1 MRALSLVC
9 LSLALIAGVA
19 RAAHAKPTIAILGL
33 EVVDNGGGVDE
44 KSTKLAKDL
53 TEALRARAKVGTGPF
68 TLAPG
73 SDKDLLEM
81 KLLSG
86 CDNEA
91 TGCMAAMGTEL
102 ASDKLL
108 YGKVEKQTA
117 GYQVTLRMLDVSSK
131 SNEKTTTDII
141 PSSESTGS
149 DLTRWGKQLYN
160 RLSGATDQGS
170 LLVKANVDRG
180 TIYVDKQV
188 KGSLVGGSARI
199 SGLSEGSHDIAIE
212 AEGKL
217 RYEAKVSITGGDET
231 THNADLESN
240 TIAVKPG
247 GGSASGSG
255 AGSDDHV
262 TGEVGGSNL
271 STSGS
276 VSQEEHPGRTARAL
290 FWTSLVVTAASAT
303 GMTITGLQVRG
314 PLREDKESAIRSWQ
328 TANAG
333 RDDLSGSDACSPAAT
348 LAAGGDQL
356 AAAVDNACGA
366 GKRRALVANV
376 LIGTTII
383 GAAATIVFY
392 YKGYVGHSSEKQV
405 AGRKKQRPTVV
416 FAPEVSPNQVGA
428 ALRIDF

>member
-1 MRALSLVC
+1 MRALTLVC
-9 LSLALIAGVA
+9 LSLALLAGAA

-53 TEALRARAKVGTGPF
+53 TESLRARAKVGTGPF

-91 TGCMAAMGTEL
+91 TSCMASMGTEL
-102 ASDKLL
+102 AADKLL
-108 YGKVEKQTA
+108 YGKVEKQQG

-131 SNEKTTTDII
+131 SNEKTTTEII
-141 PSSESTGS
+141 PASEASGAE
-149 DLTRWGKQLYN
+149 LTRWGKQLYN
-160 RLSGATDQGS
+160 RLSGATDQGT

-199 SGLSEGSHDIAIE
+199 AGLSEGSHDVAIE

-217 RYEAKVSITGGDET
+217 RYEAKVTVTGGEET
-231 THNADLESN
+231 THNADLENN
-240 TIAVKPG
+240 TIKVTPK
-247 GGSASGSG
+247 GSG
-255 AGSDDHV
+255 GDAGSDQHI
-262 TGEVGGSNL
+262 TGEVGGS
-271 STSGS
+271 S
-276 VSQEEHPGRTARAL
+276 VTEGTVSVEEHPGRTARAL
-290 FWTSLVVTAASAT
+290 FWTSLVVTASSAT

-314 PLREDKESAIRSWQ
+314 PLREEKENAIRAWQ
-328 TANAG
+328 TAHPG
-333 RDDLSGSDACSPAAT
+333 KDDLSGNDACSPAAT
-348 LAAGGDQL
+348 LAASGDQL
-356 AAAVDNACGA
+356 AGSVDHACA
-366 GKRRALVANV
+366 SGKSRALIANV
-376 LIGTTII
+376 LVGTTVIA
-383 GAAATIVFY
+383 AAATIVFY
-392 YKGYVGHSSEKQV
+392 YKGYVGNRTSETVKV
-405 AGRKKQRPTVV
+405 GRRGKPQRPTVV